1 MLDKESLLEIL
12 NRLESPTHAGPSSEL
27 QLAALQESDTISNQF
42 QVSFD
47 TLEPVHVTTLHSTIL
62 QLDND
67 ARAALAF
74 YTALQSRMQNAILYY
89 QRAAAALAP
98 VNRFP
103 AEVLAQI
110 FLAGKHLEL
119 NFCARMSWVARRWR
133 DVALSTPEIW
143 SRIPVT
149 SFFRVSVYLARS
161 GSTPLDI
168 EVDARTYR
176 VDSLRFRQSMDIL
189 GQHLHRWRD
198 LKVLL
203 EDHDQAQLILRPLED
218 LCKQISD
225 GSTTSQLASIR
236 FGVPHVPHVIS
247 RTYTSCLA
255 IPPTATLRVIELL
268 GVDLAC
274 VSAAPLTAFR
284 SLRKLSLS
292 SVENMHL
299 ETHLFGA
306 LAAMPNIAILILDQC
321 VFIVP
326 RLGEDDTPDIILPK
340 LVVLQLS
347 LIRDETANHI
357 FSKLHAPNLDTFEWY
372 SRRLESPSAILNWDV
387 LRKRYSTLSSLKLR
401 NITSYA
407 TKHLLRWLR
416 ELRDLRGN
424 LAAVVG
430 DGKSVLR
437 DVTEAQDWRHR
448 RKWSG

>member
-1 MLDKESLLEIL
+1 
-12 NRLESPTHAGPSSEL
+12 
-27 QLAALQESDTISNQF
+27 
-42 QVSFD
+42 
-47 TLEPVHVTTLHSTIL
+47 
-62 QLDND
+62 
-67 ARAALAF
+67 
-74 YTALQSRMQNAILYY
+74 
-89 QRAAAALAP
+89 
-98 VNRFP
+98 
-103 AEVLAQI
+103 
-110 FLAGKHLEL
+110 
-119 NFCARMSWVARRWR
+119 
-133 DVALSTPEIW
+133 
-143 SRIPVT
+143 
-149 SFFRVSVYLARS
+149 
-161 GSTPLDI
+161 
-168 EVDARTYR
+168 
-176 VDSLRFRQSMDIL
+176 MDIL

-225 GSTTSQLASIR
+225 GSTTSQLASI
-236 FGVPHVPHVIS
+236 P
-247 RTYTSCLA
+247 

-416 ELRDLRGN
+416 ELRDLRWLTVIFGELLSPRN
-424 LAAVVG
+424 VRRSAEEILQLLSETENPCCVMLQRLKIGDIDENGLARLQATIQAKPGLKIGRVSAILQPGTQNSKKRKEVMDWLRSHHFNYNIYELLQ
-430 DGKSVLR
+430 DGSDQEDR
-437 DVTEAQDWRHR
+437 EEDSEDE
-448 RKWSG
+448 SDEE